1 MTAYDHLLKKFV
13 IITLEVILNIYKVFR
28 NIGPAHFINKF
39 AIITIEV
46 ILFINEVFNYFIDK
60 IIKDSLVILIKL
72 SFFILTQYYFNRKRF
87 TL

>member
-1 MTAYDHLLKKFV
+1 MTAYDHRLKKFV

-28 NIGPAHFINKF
+28 NIGPGHFINKF

-46 ILFINEVFNYFIDK
+46 IYLSMKY
-60 IIKDSLVILIKL
+60 LI
-72 SFFILTQYYFNRKRF
+72 